1 MLYLEEKKILKHIL
15 HVASSFKK
23 KNAET
28 HLTCSIQVNIQKQI
42 TATFK
47 RQIHLS
53 TELKNHQKSAKNAC
67 QLKW

>member
-23 KNAET
+23 KMLKRILHVAYK
-28 HLTCSIQVNIQKQI
+28 LIYKKI